1 MIRFAWLQARTQTA
15 LALAGLVIVA
25 IGLAI
30 TGPHLAHLYSTNVAA
45 CVAHGNCETAKAAF
59 LRNDKQLR
67 AWLDIL
73 VIVIPGVVGLFWGAP
88 LIARELESGTYRLA
102 WTQGVTRTHWLAVKI
117 GLVGLASM
125 AVAGLF
131 SLLVGWWA
139 SPFDT
144 VNANRFSPPNF
155 DERGIVVL
163 GFAAFAFALGVTAGV
178 VIRRTLPAMATTL
191 LAFVFAR
198 LAVIQWIRPHLIA
211 PVHRVMALDPGSTGF
226 GSTNSGASNL
236 MAEAPNIPN
245 AWIQST
251 RILDKTGHA
260 ITPRYL
266 ASACPR
272 LNQDLRPPPGG
283 SGHAVRVQAPDDVK
297 SALHVCV
304 AKVATK
310 FHTVVTYQ
318 PAGRYW
324 TFQLYELAI
333 FLGAAFALSGFC
345 FWWIRRRLS

>member
-30 TGPHLAHLYSTNVAA
+30 TGPHLVHLYSTNVAA
-45 CVAHGNCETAKAAF
+45 CAARGNCDAAEGAF

-102 WTQGVTRTHWLAVKI
+102 WTQGVTRTHWLAVKV
-117 GLVGLASM
+117 GLVGLTGM

-131 SLLVGWWA
+131 SLMVGWWA

-155 DERGIVVL
+155 DERGIVVI

-191 LAFVFAR
+191 FAFVFAR

-211 PVHRVMALDPGSTGF
+211 PAHRIMTLNPASTGF
-226 GSTNSGASNL
+226 GSTNSGAANL
-236 MAEAPNIPN
+236 MAAAPNIPN
-245 AWIQST
+245 AWIYST
-251 RILDKTGHA
+251 RIVDNDGHA
-260 ITPRYL
+260 LTPHYL

-272 LNQDLRPPPGG
+272 LNQDLAPPPG

-297 SALHVCV
+297 SALHECV
-304 AKVATK
+304 AKVGTK
-310 FHTVVTYQ
+310 FHVVATYQ
-318 PAGRYW
+318 PGGRYW
-324 TFQLYELAI
+324 TFQWYEMAI
-333 FLGAAFALSGFC
+333 FLGAALLLSGFT
-345 FWWIRRRLS
+345 FWWVRRRLT